1 MKCPYRVNEVHL
13 CNAETYIYKEFG
25 ECYGMLCPY
34 WGIISYSPCDEHY
47 GCRKAETEC

>member
-34 WGIISYSPCDEHY
+34 WGELEPSVD
-47 GCRKAETEC
+47 GCRKAEKEC